1 MSQPP
6 DDRSNENDAPKSGSQ
21 QPEDLTPNTGSTPNE
36 GHAEGGE
43 SAAPESD
50 AQAEGKRG
58 GLRDEIEE
66 ILRDQ
71 GEEPVMPRRP
81 RMSGSRSFSNVGGL
95 LARRS
100 GPAPTDAGSAA
111 SFMRAF
117 MNVGFYFLLLRIAM
131 GLAVGF
137 IAFRILGPRAI
148 LLLIVIGL
156 VIAAVTTARLM
167 LQRSRN

>member
-6 DDRSNENDAPKSGSQ
+6 DDRRNENDAPNSESQ

-36 GHAEGGE
+36 GPATGGE
-43 SAAPESD
+43 GAAHESN
-50 AQAEGKRG
+50 AHAEGKRG

-81 RMSGSRSFSNVGGL
+81 RMRGGRSFANTGGL

-100 GPAPTDAGSAA
+100 GPQPPDTRSAA
-111 SFMRAF
+111 SFLRVF
-117 MNVGFYFLLLRIAM
+117 MNTAFYLLLLRIAM
-131 GLAVGF
+131 GLAIGF

-148 LLLIVIGL
+148 LLLIVIVL
-156 VIAAVTTARLM
+156 AIAAVTTARLM
-167 LQRSRN
+167 LQRTRN

>member
-6 DDRSNENDAPKSGSQ
+6 DDRRDENDAPKSESQ
-21 QPEDLTPNTGSTPNE
+21 DSENLTPNTGSTPNE
-36 GHAEGGE
+36 GRGPGEE
-43 SAAPESD
+43 SAASESD

-58 GLRDEIEE
+58 GLRDELEE

-81 RMSGSRSFSNVGGL
+81 RMSGSRSFGNVGGL

-100 GPAPTDAGSAA
+100 GPEPTDAGSAG
-111 SFMRAF
+111 SFMRVF

-148 LLLIVIGL
+148 LLLLVIVL
-156 VIAAVTTARLM
+156 AIAAVTTARLI